1 MLGFETGVFAYR
13 QAGPT
18 YTGQQKLA
26 PESDKGLEMGRMTRI
41 VFRIFSRHHLSSQ
54 PLMSRAVA
62 EARSS
67 DPSFWQARAAQARRI
82 ASMLLGRDA
91 QTVLAYAQECD
102 ERGRALSAKATASPS
117 GHRVPRR
124 RAGVEPFVGRQAS
137 SLARR
142 KRRSLLLS
150 SD

>member
-18 YTGQQKLA
+18 YTGQQKLP

-41 VFRIFSRHHLSSQ
+41 ALRIFSRHHLSSQ

-102 ERGRALSAKATASPS
+102 ERGRALSAKATSSPS
-117 GHRVPRR
+117 RLAATASRVVAPVSSRLSAGR
-124 RAGVEPFVGRQAS
+124 RAA
-137 SLARR
+137 
-142 KRRSLLLS
+142 
-150 SD
+150 